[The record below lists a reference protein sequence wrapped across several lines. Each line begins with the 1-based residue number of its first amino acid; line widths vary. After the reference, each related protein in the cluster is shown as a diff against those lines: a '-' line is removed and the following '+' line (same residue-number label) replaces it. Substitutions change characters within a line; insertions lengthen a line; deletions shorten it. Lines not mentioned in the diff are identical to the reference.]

1 MLLKSSTQWL
11 KKLNKLK
18 VSNMNNRYPQGY
30 LPKIQYWA
38 SQLAEAAYLGEADRI
53 PYLKSKLDY
62 FVSRQAELEG
72 KDLPGFEGTSS
83 ELRSLSIFK

>member
-1 MLLKSSTQWL
+1 
-11 KKLNKLK
+11 
-18 VSNMNNRYPQGY
+18 MNNRYPQGY

-38 SQLAEAAYLGEADRI
+38 SQLAEAAYLGEAHKI

-62 FVSRQAELEG
+62 FVSRQAELEQ

>member
-11 KKLNKLK
+11 KKLIKLK
-18 VSNMNNRYPQGY
+18 RSNMNNRYPQGY

-38 SQLAEAAYLGEADRI
+38 SKLAEAAYLGEAEQI

-62 FVSRQAELEG
+62 FVNRQAELEQ
-72 KDLPGFEGTSS
+72 KDIPGFEGTSS
-83 ELRSLSIFK
+83 TLRNLSIFK